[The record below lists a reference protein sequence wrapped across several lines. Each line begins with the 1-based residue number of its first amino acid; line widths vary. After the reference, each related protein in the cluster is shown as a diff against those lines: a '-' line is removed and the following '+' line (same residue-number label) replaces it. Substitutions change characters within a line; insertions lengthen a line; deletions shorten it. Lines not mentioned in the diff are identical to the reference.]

1 MGDSYRKLDIAKLAS
16 RKHGTISTSDALR
29 SVSPMGWN
37 PEVYTGEKKVL
48 ISKQVFH
55 LLAQRWLK

>member
-37 PEVYTGEKKVL
+37 PEVYTGEKK
-48 ISKQVFH
+48 SFDKQTRNF
-55 LLAQRWLK
+55 LCAK

>member
-37 PEVYTGEKKVL
+37 PEVYTGEKK
-48 ISKQVFH
+48 F
-55 LLAQRWLK
+55 

>member
-48 ISKQVFH
+48 IS
-55 LLAQRWLK
+55 

>member
-29 SVSPMGWN
+29 GVSPMGWN
-37 PEVYTGEKKVL
+37 PEVHTGEKKVL
-48 ISKQVFH
+48 ISKQGISYV
-55 LLAQRWLK
+55 QNR